1 MCVYWD
7 SQKDPGAGS
16 ARDSTDGRAAAGRSL
31 GAERSL
37 GRGVLEAESTGRFCV
52 NLGLRRAGTAWGGAS
67 GGGAGSL
74 RGGGRR
80 AAPLP

>member
-1 MCVYWD
+1 MCLLGF
-7 SQKDPGAGS
+7 SEKDPGAGS
-16 ARDSTDGRAAAGRSL
+16 ARDSKEGRAASGRSL

-37 GRGVLEAESTGRFCV
+37 GRGVLGADSTGRFCV

-67 GGGAGSL
+67 GGAGSL